1 MKISAIIIFISLSLS
16 FITFTAKP
24 ITYPVEVPTEIVAT
38 ESIEDI
44 TIAPTEYPAV
54 DFSFD
59 FTIRYKE
66 YKDKQQLQD
75 EIAYIQDYLSI
86 LNSLDYHIEIECEK
100 VRVQKILDKYLYDLK
115 YFDKIIR
122 TVPKEILN
130 AEGFR
135 DFKSYEKYTNI
146 TSKNTPHY
154 KLQQQ
159 YAYTGTYGIRMV
171 DGRFC
176 IAVGSYF
183 TSAIGQYVDVILA
196 NGTVIPCIVG
206 DQKSDSHTDEKY
218 HVITSRGKH
227 ADGSII
233 EFIIDGKAFVSDKTG
248 SLSGYGEGWDSPVTS
263 IIVYNINIFK

>member
-1 MKISAIIIFISLSLS
+1 MKISAIIVLISLSLS
-16 FITFTAKP
+16 FITFSAKP
-24 ITYPVEVPTEIVAT
+24 LTYPVEIPTENVIT
-38 ESIEDI
+38 ESIEDA
-44 TIAPTEYPAV
+44 TVAPTECPAV

-59 FTIRYKE
+59 FTIKYKE

-75 EIAYIQDYLSI
+75 EIAYIKNYLSI
-86 LNSLDYHIEIECEK
+86 LDSLDYHAEIECEK
-100 VRVQKILDKYLYDLK
+100 IRVQKVLDKYLYDLDF
-115 YFDKIIR
+115 FDKVIKK
-122 TVPKEILN
+122 VPQEILN
-130 AEGFR
+130 AKDFR
-135 DFKSYEKYTNI
+135 DFKSYERYTNI

-154 KLQQQ
+154 RLQQQ

-183 TSAIGQYVDVILA
+183 TSIIGQYVDVVLA
-196 NGTVIPCIVG
+196 NGVVIPCIVG

-218 HVITSRGKH
+218 HVITTRGKY

-248 SLSGYGEGWDSPVTS
+248 SLSGYGEGWNSPVAS
-263 IIVYNINIFK
+263 IIVYNKNIFK